1 MAEKVVLEFEANLD
15 GMQKALARFPD
26 MTEKQAKEA
35 VRQLRKAFLASEKAS
50 KKAAKASAKAFAKSS
65 KDIGA
70 SADKTGEGLI
80 RMSQAV
86 GGKTGEMA
94 GRVEALGQSVA
105 ALATPIGAGTAAA
118 VAFTAAV
125 TGLAA
130 AMVASVFAADDFID
144 DLKELQGLEG
154 FELLPAEQVQ
164 NIENVNASLD
174 AIGAIAKQ
182 ATVVIAGE
190 FAPAM
195 DEAAVAVVAL
205 NLAVLDTIRD
215 VAEAVDMFQLIG
227 DGIINGF
234 LVPVDRVIE
243 GLSILGQSFAKLAAA
258 VGQDELASELNTAVE
273 AMHDLRGQLT
283 TEGIANYIDSTL
295 ELTDG
300 YDNLTDRAR
309 ELIGTMDSLETSQNN
324 VKVSSEDLA
333 GAIDAEVDAAF
344 ASLNK
349 TLEAQQKAYDQVAV
363 IGERARESQLEAE
376 QKLTLEY
383 QTQLEQIN
391 ALANAY
397 PENLAIQ
404 EEAVASRLA
413 LETAYTDQFAAL
425 KKKEADAEKA
435 VQQARVNDTMAVA
448 STLADTANNL
458 AEQRIESMGEVQAA
472 GKSEAQRMFK
482 TQKALAM
489 VGVAID
495 GASAIIKAFA
505 QFGPPPS
512 PLGIA
517 AAAAAGAATAGAL
530 AAIGSQRMPIEF
542 PTGGIVPS
550 MDHQLISAQPGEAV
564 LNRSAVDRLG
574 PSGVDALN
582 SGRAGVGEV
591 VVINRYE
598 HRVFDAFMADHLAQ
612 GGPLTNALNQ
622 RSGPP
627 GHSRRR
633 R

>member
-1 MAEKVVLEFEANLD
+1 MAEKVILEFEANMD
-15 GMQKALARFPD
+15 GMQKALAAFPD

-35 VRQLRKAFLASEKAS
+35 VRKLRKAFLASEKAS
-50 KKAAKASAKAFAKSS
+50 KKAAAASAKAFRKSS

-70 SADKTGEGLI
+70 SAEKTGEGLI

-94 GRVEALGQSVA
+94 GRVDALGQSVA

-118 VAFTAAV
+118 VTFTAAV

-130 AMVASVFAADDFID
+130 AMVASVFAADDFIE

-154 FELLPAEQVQ
+154 FELLPPEQVQ

-182 ATVVIAGE
+182 ATVIIAGE

-195 DEAAVAVVAL
+195 DQAAVAVVAL

-243 GLSILGQSFAKLAAA
+243 GLTILGQSFARLAEA
-258 VGQDELASELNTAVE
+258 VGQDELAGQLNTAVE

-300 YDNLTDRAR
+300 YDDLTARAR
-309 ELIGTMDSLETSQNN
+309 ELIGTMDSLETSQDNA
-324 VKVSSEDLA
+324 KVSSEDLA
-333 GAIDAEVDAAF
+333 ASIDKEVNAAF

-349 TLEAQQKAYDQVAV
+349 TLEAEQKAFDQVAV
-363 IGERARESQLEAE
+363 IGTRARESQLEAE
-376 QKLTLEY
+376 DKLTLEY
-383 QTQLEQIN
+383 QKQLEQIN
-391 ALANAY
+391 ALTIAY
-397 PENLAIQ
+397 PESLAIQ

-413 LETAYTDQFAAL
+413 LEHAYTNEFEAL

-458 AEQRIESMGEVQAA
+458 AEQRIDSMGAVQAA

-542 PTGGIVPS
+542 PTGGLVPS
-550 MDHQLISAQPGEAV
+550 MDHRLIAAQPGEAV
-564 LNRSAVDRLG
+564 LNRSAVERLG

-591 VVINRYE
+591 IVINRYE
-598 HRVFDAFMADHLAQ
+598 HQVFDAFLADNLRE
-612 GGPLTNALNQ
+612 GGPLANALNQ

>member
-258 VGQDELASELNTAVE
+258 VGQDELAGELNTAVE

-283 TEGIANYIDSTL
+283 TEGIANFIDGTL

-391 ALANAY
+391 ALSNAY

-413 LETAYTDQFAAL
+413 LETAYTDQFTAL

-435 VQQARVNDTMAVA
+435 VQRARVNDTMAVA

-472 GKSEAQRMFK
+472 GKSEAARMFK

-489 VGVAID
+489 VSVAID
-495 GASAIIKAFA
+495 GAAAIIKAFA
-505 QFGPPPS
+505 QFGPPPN

>member
-1 MAEKVVLEFEANLD
+1 MAEKVVLEFEANMD
-15 GMQKALARFPD
+15 GMQRALAAFPD

-50 KKAAKASAKAFAKSS
+50 KKAAKASAKAFKKSS

-105 ALATPIGAGTAAA
+105 ALATPIGFGTAAA
-118 VAFTAAV
+118 VAMTAAV

-130 AMVASVFAADDFID
+130 AMVASVFAADEFID

-154 FELLPAEQVQ
+154 FELLPPEQVQ

-182 ATVVIAGE
+182 ATIVLAGE

-195 DEAAVAVVAL
+195 DQAAVAVVAL
-205 NLAVLDTIRD
+205 NLAVLDTIQD

-234 LVPVDRVIE
+234 LIPVDRVIE

-258 VGQDELASELNTAVE
+258 VGQDELAGELNTAVE

-283 TEGIANYIDSTL
+283 TEGIASYLDSTL

-300 YDNLTDRAR
+300 YDDLTARAR

-324 VKVSSEDLA
+324 VKASSEDLA
-333 GAIDAEVDAAF
+333 AAIDAEVNAAF

-349 TLEAQQKAYDQVAV
+349 TLEAEQKAYDQVAV
-363 IGERARESQLEAE
+363 IGTRARETQLEAE
-376 QKLTLEY
+376 QKLNLEY
-383 QTQLEQIN
+383 QNQLEQIN
-391 ALANAY
+391 ALTIAY
-397 PENLAIQ
+397 PESLAIQ
-404 EEAVASRLA
+404 EEAIASRLA
-413 LETAYTDQFAAL
+413 LETAYTDQFQAL

-435 VQQARVNDTMAVA
+435 VQRARVNDTMAVA
-448 STLADTANNL
+448 STLANTANNL
-458 AEQRIESMGEVQAA
+458 AEQRIESMGAVQAA

-564 LNRSAVDRLG
+564 LNRSAVERLG

-582 SGRAGVGEV
+582 SGRAGAGGV

-612 GGPLTNALNQ
+612 GGPLTNALNH